1 MVCDQVWDKL
11 EGAGHHPTSRDSP
24 SLLLPHS
31 GSTFTLNLQGPR
43 DTVFPS
49 TPHFTLPPTRNV
61 CCVLVWSDF
70 KSTCFWLKWSC
81 TTCLWLKWNVLVH
94 LFITKT
100 KKLVFHGKVILRLE
114 WCKMWQS
121 VLSSVVVP
129 QHFLDHLPWVLP
141 GSLSGDTPIMEWVLY
156 LFQMSVTYQI
166 HVCSFLCSATRLC
179 LLLCHPMDCR
189 LSGSSIHGI
198 CQARILEWV
207 AMSSSRESSWSR
219 IKLVSPVL
227 AGGFFTNEPPGSP
240 TRHMTCKHLL
250 SFFHFLHGI
259 L

>member
-1 MVCDQVWDKL
+1 MSVVYWFDLISNPLAFDLNEVV
-11 EGAGHHPTSRDSP
+11 
-24 SLLLPHS
+24 LLVYDL
-31 GSTFTLNLQGPR
+31 
-43 DTVFPS
+43 
-49 TPHFTLPPTRNV
+49 
-61 CCVLVWSDF
+61 
-70 KSTCFWLKWSC
+70 
-81 TTCLWLKWNVLVH
+81 NVLVH

-114 WCKMWQS
+114 WCKMWQR

-219 IKLVSPVL
+219 IKLVSPAL
-227 AGGFFTNEPPGSP
+227 AGRFFTNEPPGSP
-240 TRHMTCKHLL
+240 TRHMTCKYLL

>member
-1 MVCDQVWDKL
+1 MQGTTPLLGTVPLCSSPTVVPRSPW
-11 EGAGHHPTSRDSP
+11 TSRVRGTWSSP
-24 SLLLPHS
+24 APLTSHCLPHGMS
-31 GSTFTLNLQGPR
+31 VVYWFDLISNPLAFDLNE
-43 DTVFPS
+43 V
-49 TPHFTLPPTRNV
+49 
-61 CCVLVWSDF
+61 VLLVYD
-70 KSTCFWLKWSC
+70 L
-81 TTCLWLKWNVLVH
+81 NVLVH

-114 WCKMWQS
+114 WCKMWQR

-166 HVCSFLCSATRLC
+166 HVCSFLC
-179 LLLCHPMDCR
+179 LLLCDPMDCR
-189 LSGSSIHGI
+189 PSGSPIHGI
-198 CQARILEWV
+198 CQARILERV

>member
-1 MVCDQVWDKL
+1 MSVVYWFDLISNPLAFDLNEVV
-11 EGAGHHPTSRDSP
+11 
-24 SLLLPHS
+24 LLVYDL
-31 GSTFTLNLQGPR
+31 
-43 DTVFPS
+43 
-49 TPHFTLPPTRNV
+49 
-61 CCVLVWSDF
+61 
-70 KSTCFWLKWSC
+70 
-81 TTCLWLKWNVLVH
+81 NVLVH

-114 WCKMWQS
+114 WCKMWQR